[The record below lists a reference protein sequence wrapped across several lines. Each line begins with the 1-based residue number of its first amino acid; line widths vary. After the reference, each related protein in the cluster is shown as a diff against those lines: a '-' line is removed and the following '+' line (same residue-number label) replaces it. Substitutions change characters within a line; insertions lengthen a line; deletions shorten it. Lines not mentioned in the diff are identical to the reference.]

1 MSLSVRV
8 TVTARVEAVTPE
20 GEEGLLVEYLKLYRD
35 SVQLVVNEIWNLN
48 QIPSEKTLHRM
59 FYSRLRSLGFRAHHV
74 SEIYKRARE
83 IVKSTKKN
91 NGSKPVLKKVT
102 ARIHPLDYKTDFNTK
117 TLRIAVLHDKWVEL
131 RLKWYNHLDKYLD
144 GFWRLGEVL
153 VSYRSNK
160 ILVYLTFTKNVALKE
175 PKTIM
180 GVDINFSNVTY
191 TILDLNGNLVSIGV
205 ILHRGLSRA
214 LHLKKLAEKLQRRY
228 PKSWRFMKWV
238 KRARSK
244 WLRRAR
250 NILVDS
256 AHYVAKRIVEVARE
270 HSALIVF
277 EDLKKLRENGN
288 GGKKLAWE
296 TQLWCYHR
304 IQSYTEYKALLEGL
318 RVIYVDPRKTSKTPP
333 NGKPLRFINYRFIQ
347 LGETIT
353 SRDVVASWNLALRAL
368 QRMRGSWVTW
378 SPDSPVGE
386 GMKTRPNTGNPEE
399 KKYLKLI
406 TGIHK

>member
-1 MSLSVRV
+1 MNLPVRA

-20 GEEGLLVEYLKLYRD
+20 GEEELLVEFLKLYRD
-35 SVQLVVNEIWNLN
+35 SVQLVVNEVWNLN
-48 QIPSEKTLHRM
+48 QVPSEKTLHKM

-91 NGSKPVLKKVT
+91 NGSKPVLKKLT
-102 ARIHPLDYKTDFNTK
+102 ARIHPLDYKIDLNTK

-144 GFWRLGEVL
+144 GSWRLGEVL

-160 ILVYLTFTKNVALKE
+160 ILVYLTFIKHVALRE
-175 PKTIM
+175 PKTVM
-180 GVDINFSNVTY
+180 GVDINFNNVTY
-191 TILDLNGNLVSIGV
+191 TIIDLDENLASMGV
-205 ILHRGLSRA
+205 IPYRGLRRV

-238 KRARSK
+238 RRARSR

-256 AHYVAKRIVEVARE
+256 VHYVAKRIVEVARE
-270 HSALIVF
+270 YNALIIF

-288 GGKKLAWE
+288 GSKKLSWE

-304 IQSYTEYKALLEGL
+304 IRSYTEYKALVEGL

-333 NGKPLRFINYRFIQ
+333 NGKPLRFINYRFVQ

-368 QRMRGSWVTW
+368 QQMRGSWVTW
-378 SPDSPVGE
+378 SPDSPRSEAV
-386 GMKTRPNTGNPEE
+386 KTRAKRGNPEA
-399 KKYLKLI
+399 KKYLEVF
-406 TGIHK
+406 TTIHK